1 MKFAILSLVFSLV
14 LAVPFPQADL
24 DLDTSEC
31 EKADLL
37 ERAAEASAT
46 VTGAVTGGSLAG
58 IEAIDAQANLAQTR
72 RVAVGRVLGS
82 TGQVIPV
89 GTVQVPVAA
98 PANVQSAQAQQQQ
111 QQPNAPS
118 AVRLNG
124 GTLPG
129 QQQQLPTT
137 NAAQQDATSQRGR
150 AVRTA

>member
-1 MKFAILSLVFSLV
+1 MKFAILSLVVSVV

-24 DLDTSEC
+24 DTSEC
-31 EKADLL
+31 EKANLL
-37 ERAAEASAT
+37 EKAAVATAS
-46 VTGAVTGGSLAG
+46 VTGTGNGNLAG
-58 IEAIDAQANLAQTR
+58 IEAIDDVQANLAQTR
-72 RVAVGRVLGS
+72 RAAVGRVLAS
-82 TGQVIPV
+82 TGQVIPA

-98 PANVQSAQAQQQQ
+98 PPNVQAAQAQQQQ

-118 AVRLNG
+118 AVQLNG

-150 AVRTA
+150 AVRLA